1 MCGLQ
6 TGLAT
11 VSLKILSSNSSEECA
26 LPAFHTGFALFRQ
39 VLCAFEGKRQ
49 RKKPIPM
56 PQKSTKSFPGPL
68 KEAAHAEDAGAVAL
82 IVYNDDRPARKP
94 KTSSESVKIE
104 VAA

>member
-1 MCGLQ
+1 
-6 TGLAT
+6 
-11 VSLKILSSNSSEECA
+11 
-26 LPAFHTGFALFRQ
+26 
-39 VLCAFEGKRQ
+39 
-49 RKKPIPM
+49 M